1 MATLSLRAKHGAAP
15 LLPVLGAG
23 LRAVGWQQGVRV
35 ARLSTCHLLIQHFA
49 LSAARGAARHLAST
63 ARIAFCM

>member
-49 LSAARGAARHLAST
+49 LSAARGAA
-63 ARIAFCM
+63 